1 MTTTETAPHAAS
13 PTMSARHSDRS
24 RLVLAR
30 RVARGLA
37 CLAVALPCSVAA
49 QATYPARPVT
59 VFVGFAP
66 GGSVDLLARAIAE
79 ELSGQLGQRFVVVN
93 RDGGSSTIA
102 MSAVLAAPA
111 DGYTLAGGAAT
122 PFTHVL
128 HVLKDKPFSVESF
141 EYVCQTFRNEFTVSV
156 RNESPI
162 RTFAE
167 LLDAI
172 RARPGQLSYGHSGNA
187 TAPHLAAVELLQK
200 TRLDAID
207 VPYKGESAAVPML
220 LGGQNDFAILS
231 VTAAAAQKER
241 VRPLAVFAERRVPAL
256 PDVPTVGELG
266 IQLGTHAGL
275 NGLFAPKGTPRE
287 ALRALEGACE
297 RAVRSERFA
306 QLAGRYAAVPA
317 YLSSADFTRLVTD
330 DHRRKGEL
338 IRSLPVR

>member
-1 MTTTETAPHAAS
+1 M
-13 PTMSARHSDRS
+13 
-24 RLVLAR
+24 
-30 RVARGLA
+30 
-37 CLAVALPCSVAA
+37 
-49 QATYPARPVT
+49 
-59 VFVGFAP
+59 
-66 GGSVDLLARAIAE
+66 
-79 ELSGQLGQRFVVVN
+79 N

-111 DGYTLAGGAAT
+111 DGYTIAGGAAT

-156 RNESPI
+156 RAESPI

-167 LLDAI
+167 LLDAM
-172 RARPGQLSYGHSGNA
+172 RARPGRLSYGHSGNA

-200 TRLDAID
+200 TGLDAID
-207 VPYKGESAAVPML
+207 VPYKGEAAAVPML

-266 IQLGTHAGL
+266 IALGTHAGL
-275 NGLFAPKGTPRE
+275 NGLFAPKGTPPE
-287 ALRALEGACE
+287 ALRVLEGACE

-306 QLAGRYAAVPA
+306 QLAARYSAVPA
-317 YLSSADFTRLVTD
+317 YLSSADFTRLVAD